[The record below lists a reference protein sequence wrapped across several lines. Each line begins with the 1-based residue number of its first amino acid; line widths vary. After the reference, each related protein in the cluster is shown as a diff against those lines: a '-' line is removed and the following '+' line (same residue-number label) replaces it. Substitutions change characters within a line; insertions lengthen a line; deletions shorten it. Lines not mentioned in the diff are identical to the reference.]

1 MHTSHSTRY
10 RSRPLAQSETEP
22 QSSYSLANVLLDAEL
37 RDRYGKRIKLANLVT
52 IGLVTFLALLAVAEV
67 VL

>member
-10 RSRPLAQSETEP
+10 RSRPVAQSETEP
-22 QSSYSLANVLLDAEL
+22 RSSYSLANVLLDAEI
-37 RDRYGKRIKLANLVT
+37 RNRYGKRIKLANLVVT
-52 IGLVTFLALLAVAEV
+52 GLVTFLALLAVAEV

>member
-1 MHTSHSTRY
+1 MLRSHSPCY

-22 QSSYSLANVLLDAEL
+22 QSRLSLANVLMDAEI
-37 RDRYGKRIKLANLVT
+37 RNRYGKRIKLANLVVT
-52 IGLVTFLALLAVAEV
+52 GLVTFLALLAVAGV

>member
-1 MHTSHSTRY
+1 MLRSHSPCY

-22 QSSYSLANVLLDAEL
+22 QSSYSLANVLMDAEI
-37 RDRYGKRIKLANLVT
+37 RNRYGKRIKLANLVVT
-52 IGLVTFLALLAVAEV
+52 GLVTFLALLAVAGV